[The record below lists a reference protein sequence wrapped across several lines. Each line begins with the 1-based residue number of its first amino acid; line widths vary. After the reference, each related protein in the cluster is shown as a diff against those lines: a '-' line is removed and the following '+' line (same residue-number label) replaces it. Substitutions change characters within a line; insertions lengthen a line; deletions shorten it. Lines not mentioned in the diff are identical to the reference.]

1 MAWAPVT
8 CRSHLLRDRVV
19 DDHGLAADLW
29 AIVGLGE
36 LGGHVQP
43 EVAVPLHL
51 FVSQLY
57 SLAP

>member
-1 MAWAPVT
+1 MWALET
-8 CRSHLLRDRVV
+8 CRAHLLRDRVV

-29 AIVGLGE
+29 AIVGFGE

-43 EVAVPLHL
+43 KVAVPLHL
-51 FVSQLY
+51 FVSQLD